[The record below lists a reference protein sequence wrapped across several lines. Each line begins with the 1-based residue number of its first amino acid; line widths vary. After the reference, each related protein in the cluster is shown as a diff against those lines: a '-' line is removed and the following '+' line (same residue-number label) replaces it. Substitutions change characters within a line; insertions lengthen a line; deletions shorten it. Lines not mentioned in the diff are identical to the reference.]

1 MCYALRPAP
10 PGAVAILASTPSN
23 YASLF
28 DDCALGNGA
37 ILPKFYAA
45 NYRQFKA
52 VGLMESCT
60 QLWETERPQSSL
72 LFEPR
77 KPVTLLP
84 HTNKTFFQSQA
95 RLLQYSRV
103 DSLPWAG
110 FPVCC

>member
-77 KPVTLLP
+77 KPVTRAP
-84 HTNKTFFQSQA
+84 T
-95 RLLQYSRV
+95 Y
-103 DSLPWAG
+103 
-110 FPVCC
+110 